1 MIVSR
6 LTAFPVKLAHGLL
19 LSEAL
24 VSEQSEHACA
34 PKRSMS
40 PPSLTKSVSSR
51 RTAGAEN
58 TSRRCVFV

>member
-24 VSEQSEHACA
+24 VSEPSEHACA

-40 PPSLTKSVSSR
+40 TPSLDEELIVPPYCR
-51 RTAGAEN
+51 G
-58 TSRRCVFV
+58 